1 MVFWW
6 VKTSYQSWISMG
18 WFSKAARDSFDS
30 SCHCG
35 FTRNSIVRSS
45 METNGNWAELVALGD
60 CHLNGIPGSD
70 LVVPSYPPL
79 FSHQNSVGLNVRP
92 PSKWVWLMDSVPKS
106 HLEITAKTKRV
117 YLWPRLSSL
126 DIIGG
131 PFWLPSVLEWPENA
145 LPPAENHESNETI
158 KKVLQLK
165 NIWGSVENYH
175 DLKIIMTWRSLCFH
189 IKTLGI
195 KRPHG
200 DFNAKYVST
209 SPAANKD
216 FHCVPQLGGI

>member
-1 MVFWW
+1 MFFIFDQILVGKNPPTNHESQW
-6 VKTSYQSWISMG
+6 TDY
-18 WFSKAARDSFDS
+18 SKAARDSYDS
-30 SCHCG
+30 PCHRG
-35 FTRNSIVRSS
+35 FPHS
-45 METNGNWAELVALGD
+45 A
-60 CHLNGIPGSD
+60 
-70 LVVPSYPPL
+70 
-79 FSHQNSVGLNVRP
+79 
-92 PSKWVWLMDSVPKS
+92 PKS

-145 LPPAENHESNETI
+145 LPPAENCEFNETI

-165 NIWGSVENYH
+165 NIWGGVENYY
-175 DLKIIMTWRSLCFH
+175 DLKIIMAWRSLWFQ
-189 IKTLGI
+189 KKLGT

-209 SPAANKD
+209 SPTTNID
-216 FHCVPQLGGI
+216 FTAYWMLLLEPLIPLVYHGNI